1 MAPVLSLMMREVSMD
16 DRRRTEFARLRE
28 AYAQQLRQ
36 ERDALVGELAAGE
49 VDLRSMESERANELE
64 ERAQQ
69 ADATRMFA
77 HLDDRRKQRLE
88 EIDLVLQR
96 IALGTYGLCERCG
109 APIPVAWLRALPTAR
124 VHVQCADDEQGPP
137 VSPGEA
143 NPLLGGEA
151 ATLHAAEQAEEAPDS
166 READARLERTPPDIR
181 DLSGEEVEAYIR
193 ERLAEDGGRHPP
205 GLTASLARSA

>member
-1 MAPVLSLMMREVSMD
+1 MAPELSPMRREVSIA

-49 VDLRSMESERANELE
+49 VDLRSTESERANELE

-109 APIPVAWLRALPTAR
+109 APIPVARLRALPTAR
-124 VHVQCADDEQGPP
+124 VHVQCADDDQ
-137 VSPGEA
+137 
-143 NPLLGGEA
+143 
-151 ATLHAAEQAEEAPDS
+151 
-166 READARLERTPPDIR
+166 
-181 DLSGEEVEAYIR
+181 
-193 ERLAEDGGRHPP
+193 
-205 GLTASLARSA
+205 

>member
-1 MAPVLSLMMREVSMD
+1 MD
-16 DRRRTEFARLRE
+16 DRRRTEFPRLRE

-49 VDLRSMESERANELE
+49 VDLRSMESERPNELE

-109 APIPVAWLRALPTAR
+109 APIAVARLRASPTAR
-124 VHVQCADDEQGPP
+124 VHVQCADDDEQGPP
-137 VSPGEA
+137 VSPGGSR
-143 NPLLGGEA
+143 PPVGGGGGHTPRGRA
-151 ATLHAAEQAEEAPDS
+151 GRRGARQPGGGCTPRAHA
-166 READARLERTPPDIR
+166 
-181 DLSGEEVEAYIR
+181 
-193 ERLAEDGGRHPP
+193 P
-205 GLTASLARSA
+205 GHQGLKR